1 MEPIIPETQPVTPAP
16 IRSRRRNFGNAILY
30 LRLLSVLVSLA
41 TFAILIRYCVA
52 QYKNGDMGGGVL
64 GSLGSIIAAFID
76 WEQVGQLRHTRDKIG
91 GLLPR
96 STAFMD
102 AVALGFSVGS
112 VVVIVRSDQKAA
124 DKVVEF
130 GGPTDVDRRAAIA
143 LLATISGFRVVFF
156 IFGGVVETSR
166 FIARRRW
173 IRRNREDQQR
183 MDEAGLMSPG
193 RGEVV
198 TA

>member
-1 MEPIIPETQPVTPAP
+1 MEPLINETQPATKLL
-16 IRSRRRNFGNAILY
+16 RSRRRNFGNFILF

-41 TFAILIRYCVA
+41 TFAILIRYCVD
-52 QYKNGDMGGGVL
+52 QYKNGEMGGGVL

-76 WEQVGQLRHTRDKIG
+76 WEQVGMLRHSRDKIG
-91 GLLPR
+91 SLLPR
-96 STAFMD
+96 STGFMD

-112 VVVIVRSDQKAA
+112 VYVIVHSDQKAA

-130 GGPTDVDRRAAIA
+130 GGPTDVDRRAATA
-143 LLATISGFRVVFF
+143 LLATIAGFRVVFI
-156 IFGGVVETSR
+156 IFGGVVLTGL

-173 IRRNREDQQR
+173 IRRNPEEQQR
-183 MDEAGLMSPG
+183 MDETGLMGPSG
-193 RGEVV
+193 NGVV